1 VVVAGAGVDTLADAS
16 REIDRVLDA
25 CERVVVRA
33 GSFGLPEGRGRDED
47 AERIGELGGAR
58 GATDGGRF
66 GAGVV
71 VARFC
76 VSFFWLSAAAFDACF
91 AIRAS
96 SARAMLNDSAAVS
109 RVTGG
114 VA

>member
-1 VVVAGAGVDTLADAS
+1 MVGDGQPG
-16 REIDRVLDA
+16 RPR
-25 CERVVVRA
+25 
-33 GSFGLPEGRGRDED
+33 GRGDREV
-47 AERIGELGGAR
+47 I
-58 GATDGGRF
+58 T
-66 GAGVV
+66 GVV

-114 VA
+114 VAWVGAVGAGGADACGTTGDFAVAAGGEIVRFR